1 VRKNDALILPILR
14 ASNESRK
21 KCQEYFYL
29 TFFSALSRLGVM
41 EFKVHKAVLDTLLSR
56 VYPIIPS
63 RSTVATLS
71 SILVEARE
79 GKVYLSA
86 TDLDTSATAIGEAEV
101 SQEGAIALNGKD
113 LFGIAKELP
122 SETLGFKVENLIAT
136 IECKKGKFTMAGIE
150 KSEFPALSTIE
161 NGRNITIPYA
171 ALQRAIDKSLFAA
184 ATGESDR
191 DLAGV
196 LLDLQQNEFRLAA
209 TDRCRLVIFKQKM
222 EVDKIA
228 QLLVSSKVWR
238 EVCKFESGVEVA
250 FEENKIAFSTEDM
263 IIVSRLMEKEF
274 PPYES
279 VIPKDNEAVLTVSKE
294 ELTKALRR
302 VLIFAPEISR
312 FTKFILKS
320 DSLLVE
326 ATSEVGEAKEEIP
339 CKYKGPD
346 LEIAY
351 NGSYLLTMLG
361 KIDTDEVKFLLKDQ
375 ESGALVV
382 PAEQKQDEEITY
394 LLMPI
399 RLD

>member
-1 VRKNDALILPILR
+1 
-14 ASNESRK
+14 
-21 KCQEYFYL
+21 
-29 TFFSALSRLGVM
+29 M
-41 EFKVHKAVLDTLLSR
+41 EFKVNKAVLDTLLSR
-56 VYPIIPS
+56 VYPIIPG

-71 SILVEARE
+71 NILIEAKD
-79 GKVYLSA
+79 GKIHLSA
-86 TDLDTSATAIGEAEV
+86 TDLDTSGTAIGEAEI

-122 SETLGFKVENLIAT
+122 SETLAFKVDNLIAT
-136 IECKKGKFTMAGIE
+136 IECKKGKFTMTGIE
-150 KSEFPALSTIE
+150 KSEFPALNKIE
-161 NGRNITIPYA
+161 NARSVTIPNA
-171 ALQRAIDKSLFAA
+171 VLQRAVDKSLFAA

-196 LLDLQQNEFRLAA
+196 LLDLHQNEFRLAA

-238 EVCKFESGVEVA
+238 EVSKFESTIEIA

-274 PPYES
+274 PPYET
-279 VIPKDNEAVLTVSKE
+279 VIPKDNEAVIVVSKS
-294 ELTKALRR
+294 ELMMALRR

-312 FTKFILKS
+312 FTRFILKS
-320 DSLLVE
+320 DILVVE
-326 ATSEVGEAKEEIP
+326 TSSEVGEAKEEIP

-361 KIDTDEVKFLLKDQ
+361 KIDTDEVKFLLKDH
-375 ESGALVV
+375 ESGALVL
-382 PAEQKQDEEITY
+382 PTEQKQDEEITY

-399 RLD
+399 RLE